1 MKDRHPFL
9 MHAILA
15 LTLMHD
21 RSLSVPST
29 TKQSPIEAFHWYQAA
44 ALFNSKLSKPI
55 QPSERAALW
64 TTAALL
70 GLMAFCHI
78 EAETPEE
85 AWPLKAPSFSDL
97 EWLRMIDG
105 KMEIWKITQPLTA
118 DSVFQAMA
126 PAQADDFLP
135 APLTGPQLDS
145 LPFEFVELYGLHAP
159 SVVDINPYYTA
170 ASSLAH
176 TLEIDSILST
186 ILNFW
191 SFTSHMRPDYK
202 RLLEQKDPRALLLLA
217 CWYAKVCKS
226 RHWCIWRRAA
236 LECQAICIYLEKY
249 HPHDTSIQK
258 LLQFPSIICDIVA
271 R

>member
-1 MKDRHPFL
+1 

-21 RSLSVPST
+21 RYLSVPSD
-29 TKQSPIEAFHWYQAA
+29 TKQSTSEAFHWYQAT
-44 ALFNSKLSKPI
+44 ALFNSKLSKSI

-85 AWPLKAPSFSDL
+85 AWPLKPPSSPDL

-105 KMEIWKITQPLTA
+105 KMEIWKITQPLRA
-118 DSVFQAMA
+118 DSVFQALA
-126 PAQADDFLP
+126 PAQANDFLP
-135 APLTGPQLDS
+135 TPLTGPQRDA
-145 LPFEFVELYGLHAP
+145 LPSEFVELYGLHAT
-159 SVVDINPYYTA
+159 SIADHNPYYAA
-170 ASSLAH
+170 ASALAH
-176 TLEIDSILST
+176 SLDIDSIPST

-191 SFTSHMRPDYK
+191 SFTSHMHPDYK
-202 RLLEQKDPRALLLLA
+202 RLLEHKDPRALLLLA
-217 CWYAKVCKS
+217 CWYAKVCQS

-236 LECQAICIYLEKY
+236 LECQAICMYLERY
-249 HPHDTSIQK
+249 HPYETSIQK
-258 LLQFPSIICDIVA
+258 LLQFPSMICDIVA